1 MEIKLHNPAAFE
13 DIQSLTDTEKIFL
26 VFISGGP

>member
-13 DIQSLTDTEKIFL
+13 DIQSLTDTEKYFWFSS
-26 VFISGGP
+26 VGP